1 MDQSPGDGDAGEALK
16 AFALKVYGTDG
27 VPPACLLLQERFGL
41 DVNVLLFAAFVGA
54 VRGEALAPAD
64 LDTVAATVGDWH
76 REVVRPLR
84 AVRQRLKAGP
94 APAPDAATG
103 LLRGKLQKL
112 EIEAELI
119 ELSELGHLAARLG
132 APVAIGT
139 PEARA
144 LAALTMVAAGSAHR
158 PFKIDERA
166 ALATIATAAAAAQEG
181 GEPLPPIHHAS

>member
-1 MDQSPGDGDAGEALK
+1 MDQSQGDGDAGEALK
-16 AFALKVYGTDG
+16 SFALKVYGTDG

-41 DVNVLLFAAFVGA
+41 DVNVLLFAAFLGA

-84 AVRQRLKAGP
+84 AVRQRLKTGP
-94 APAPDAATG
+94 APAPSAATG
-103 LLRGKLQKL
+103 VLRGKLQKI

-119 ELSELGHLAARLG
+119 ELSDLGHLAERLG
-132 APVAIGT
+132 APVATGA

-144 LAALTMVAAGSAHR
+144 LAAMTVVAVASAHR
-158 PFKIDERA
+158 PLKADERA
-166 ALATIATAAAAAQEG
+166 ALAAIATAAATQAVDAG
-181 GEPLPPIHHAS
+181 TGTPA

>member
-1 MDQSPGDGDAGEALK
+1 MAEVEAGDAGEALK
-16 AFALKVYGTDG
+16 SYALKVYGTQG

-41 DVNVLLFAAFVGA
+41 DVNVLLFAAFLGA

-84 AVRQRLKAGP
+84 AVRQRLKTGP
-94 APAPDAATG
+94 TPAPDAATG
-103 LLRGKLQKL
+103 ILRGKLQKI

-119 ELSELGHLAARLG
+119 ELSELGLLATRLG
-132 APVAIGT
+132 AAATTGS

-144 LAALTMVAAGSAHR
+144 RSAMTVVATGSAHR
-158 PFKIDERA
+158 PFKDDERA
-166 ALATIATAAAAAQEG
+166 ALATIAAAAAAQRD
-181 GEPLPPIHHAS
+181 GEPA